1 MKIKPECVPCLLKRC
16 VYESRLVDSEHEHLV
31 VKEAM
36 EILNELFDESAVS
49 AEIATKVH
57 KRVYSIIGD
66 HDPYKDI
73 KKECNVV
80 SKNLIPKARKFI
92 ENGDLREAIIVA
104 IIGNVMDFGYK
115 DEYDDPEYLSRM
127 FDEMLAEGLGYDD
140 VDRIEEI
147 LQKAEKVV
155 YFTDN
160 AGEIV
165 LDTLLVEKLKEYD
178 IDVTVVVKGEPVLT
192 DATMEDALEVGIDKV
207 ADRLDTTGG
216 FAIGVDLA
224 LLNDELKKEIEDADL
239 IIAKGMANWE
249 SLSETDI
256 RPIAYLTRSKCH
268 PVADSMGVPYDVNAA
283 KLFE

>member
-1 MKIKPECVPCLLKRC
+1 M
-16 VYESRLVDSEHEHLV
+16 YESRLVNSEHEHLV
-31 VKEAM
+31 VKEALK
-36 EILNELFDESAVS
+36 ILNELFDETAVS
-49 AEIATKVH
+49 ADIATKVH
-57 KRVYSIIGD
+57 KNVYSIIGSD
-66 HDPYKDI
+66 DPYKEI
-73 KKECNVV
+73 KKECNAV
-80 SKNLIPKARKFI
+80 SKTLIPKARKFM
-92 ENGDLREAIIVA
+92 EEGGLREAIIVA

-127 FDEMLAEGLGYDD
+127 FDKMLSEGLGYDD

-147 LQKAEKVV
+147 LKSAKNVI

-178 IDVTVVVKGEPVLT
+178 VHVTVVVKGEPILS
-192 DATMEDALEVGIDKV
+192 DATMKDVVDVGMDKV
-207 ADRLDTTGG
+207 ADSVKTTGG
-216 FAIGVDLA
+216 FAIGVDLS
-224 LLNDELKKEIEDADL
+224 LLSEDLKTEIEDADL

-268 PVADSMGVPYDVNAA
+268 PVANSMGVPYDVNAA